1 MVRQAVVAAREDR
14 SGDVRLVGYVVPSEH
29 AEPDEE
35 ANAHQVNEWQHMHDL
50 VYSEGTGSEAASE
63 FGEDFSGWNS
73 SYDGSPIPLEEMRA
87 WRASTVQRIR
97 SLDPRRVLELGVG
110 SGLLMAKLAPG
121 CEAYW
126 GTDFSAAVIERLRGQ
141 IASVPELSGR
151 VELRSQAAD
160 VVKGLPTDFFDTIV
174 INSVSQYF
182 PNTEYLVRVLQQA
195 MELLAPGGSLFFG
208 DIRNLRL
215 LKLFRTAIELG
226 RSGGSAEVSVLRQI
240 VEQSMALERE
250 LLVDPA
256 FFAALAN
263 VLPGVVAVDV
273 RIKEGAHHN
282 ELTRHRYD
290 VVLRK

>member
-1 MVRQAVVAAREDR
+1 DR

-35 ANAHQVNEWQHMHDL
+35 ANAHQVNEWQKIYDQHYTNTADL
-50 VYSEGTGSEAASE
+50 LL
-63 FGEDFSGWNS
+63 GEDFSGWNS

-87 WRASTVQRIR
+87 WRTSAVERIR
-97 SLDPRRVLELGVG
+97 SLNPRRVLELGVG
-110 SGLLMAKLAPG
+110 SGLLMAKLAPE

-151 VELRSQAAD
+151 VELRGQAAD
-160 VVKGLPTDFFDTIV
+160 VVAGLPTDFFDTIV

-182 PNTEYLVRVLQQA
+182 PNTEYLVRVLRQA
-195 MELLAPGGSLFFG
+195 MELLAPGGSLFIG
-208 DIRNLRL
+208 DIRNMCALRT
-215 LKLFRTAIELG
+215 FRTAIELG
-226 RSGGSAEVSVLRQI
+226 RAGTGAEISEVRASI
-240 VEQSMALERE
+240 EQSIALERE
-250 LLVDPA
+250 LLVDPE
-256 FFAALAN
+256 FFAALAD